1 MDRIGNDVRSFNV
14 IKRLFLGLK
23 ILLIVIGLF
32 LAVNHYDREPWLIL
46 GLFWLVTGIEAAIR
60 SYRHRR
66 EDRIS

>member
-1 MDRIGNDVRSFNV
+1 M

-32 LAVNHYDREPWLIL
+32 LAFNHYDREPWLIL

-60 SYRHRR
+60 SCRNRR
-66 EDRIS
+66 EGKIS